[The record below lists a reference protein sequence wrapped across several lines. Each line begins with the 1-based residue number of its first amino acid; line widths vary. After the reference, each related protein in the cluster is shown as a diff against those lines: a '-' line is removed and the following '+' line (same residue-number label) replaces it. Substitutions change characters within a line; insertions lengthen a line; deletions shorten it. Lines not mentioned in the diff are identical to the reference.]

1 MRQLPDSLGLDDVV
15 KDTVAEIGKAYAE
28 FAAKQALAS
37 ASEVLRDLA
46 ADTAGILMGAVC
58 KALLQV
64 ILRREAAITAKLDSL
79 IREPALTGINVGF
92 EAFNG
97 STVEAD
103 AAEFRQRRLQFAIER
118 LDVARTLSRR
128 SKDTQFVLVS
138 LLQGLFLTQVR
149 GGSALA
155 RERFQEVVPVLSNRA
170 EALSKK
176 VASLRRRAAEAYREA
191 DLEQQKQDRY
201 GENAMDVFVHP
212 ATHGWQ
218 AGVLRAAA
226 KLNDQE
232 CEQLQQGLDRIR
244 QMTEIILAYC
254 GAHPA
259 GVSPP

>member
-118 LDVARTLSRR
+118 LDVAAPCPAGPKTPNSCWSVCCRDYFSPRFGADLLWRASASRRWFRSCRIGPRPCPRRSHLCAVALLKRTGRRTLSSR
-128 SKDTQFVLVS
+128 SRTAMEKMRWM
-138 LLQGLFLTQVR
+138 FLYIPQHTA
-149 GGSALA
+149 G
-155 RERFQEVVPVLSNRA
+155 
-170 EALSKK
+170 
-176 VASLRRRAAEAYREA
+176 RRAYCEPLQSSMIR
-191 DLEQQKQDRY
+191 
-201 GENAMDVFVHP
+201 NASSCSK
-212 ATHGWQ
+212 GWI
-218 AGVLRAAA
+218 GSG
-226 KLNDQE
+226 K
-232 CEQLQQGLDRIR
+232 
-244 QMTEIILAYC
+244 
-254 GAHPA
+254 
-259 GVSPP
+259 